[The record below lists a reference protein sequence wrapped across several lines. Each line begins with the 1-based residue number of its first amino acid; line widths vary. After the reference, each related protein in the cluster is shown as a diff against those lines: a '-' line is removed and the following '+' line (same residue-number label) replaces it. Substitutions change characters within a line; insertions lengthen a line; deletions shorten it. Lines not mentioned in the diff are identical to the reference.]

1 MRQRFW
7 TSFAMCAALA
17 ASCIVDAATWTSD
30 GTAVV
35 RREAGMRTET
45 AIEADVRALAPRSDG
60 GAWLI
65 VERGLRS
72 LAPDGSVERDI
83 DVAGEGFGIPVE
95 AAANPYDGS
104 VWTTTDASLLL

>member
-17 ASCIVDAATWTSD
+17 ASCVADAATWTSD

-35 RREAGMRTET
+35 RREGGMRTET
-45 AIEADVRALAPRSDG
+45 AIEADVRALAARSDG

-65 VERGLRS
+65 VEGGLRS
-72 LAPDGSVERDI
+72 LTSDGVVERAI
-83 DVAGEGFGIPVE
+83 DVADRGFGMAIE
-95 AAANPYDGS
+95 AAADPYDGS
-104 VWTTTDASLLL
+104 VWTTTD